1 MQKIIRYCKFQH
13 LIVIPVVDWIAVVM
27 DEVSSVVGETFEIIV
42 EGVKVVEV
50 VELSDNKRVIVEEW
64 FFVSAASNERVISL
78 VFVVDAFIDSNASA
92 VEVVIVVDEVTVA
105 VLTVEKVADLEVKFV
120 VGTTSG
126 GGGQYVLYG
135 HSPISDVKHA

>member
-1 MQKIIRYCKFQH
+1 M
-13 LIVIPVVDWIAVVM
+13 IVIPVVDWIAVVM

-42 EGVKVVEV
+42 EGLKVVEV

-92 VEVVIVVDEVTVA
+92 VEVVIVVEEVTVA
-105 VLTVEKVADLEVKFV
+105 VLTVEKVAELEVKFV